1 MGYRGAP
8 LRRRRSV
15 RLLAVSAV
23 LLLLGTGVAAPSGAA
38 VPIIPGPGVLVA
50 PHYLG
55 APSTA
60 APLPDNDVPQNPYLA
75 PDPDNNMHDD
85 AYASN
90 AYPGAGPVGRRP
102 AVTSALYGITECAT
116 ITFDAHGRIVGLCPD
131 LLGPVLKLIDPAS
144 LDVLGSYRLPGRNLL
159 SGANPLTDLCGG
171 AYFYLDNQDRAVVAT
186 TNKQVQVLAESGRS
200 FALQRSYDLSSAMG
214 SSDCLIALLPDWS
227 GRIWFVTE
235 DGVVGTIDPASGAV
249 RTDTLDGE
257 RIVNSFAAD
266 ETGGVYIVSDHAL
279 YRFDAGPSGA
289 PTVTWRTPYD
299 RGSQQKPGQL
309 SQGSGTTPALVGSD
323 MLAITDNADPQMH
336 VIFYNRNSGQQVCQ
350 AGVFAPGASDT
361 ENSLT
366 VVGDSVIVENNY
378 GYSGPQST
386 LLGQTTSPGIARV
399 QAASGRTCTVM
410 WTSQETAPTS
420 VPKVSLGSGLLY
432 VYTKPKNNFGID
444 EWYFT
449 AIDVR
454 TGDTVYKQ
462 LTGTGV
468 TFNNHY
474 ASIYV
479 GADGSAYIATLTG
492 LIRIHDTA

>member
-1 MGYRGAP
+1 M
-8 LRRRRSV
+8 V
-15 RLLAVSAV
+15 
-23 LLLLGTGVAAPSGAA
+23 
-38 VPIIPGPGVLVA
+38 
-50 PHYLG
+50 
-55 APSTA
+55 
-60 APLPDNDVPQNPYLA
+60 
-75 PDPDNNMHDD
+75 
-85 AYASN
+85 
-90 AYPGAGPVGRRP
+90 
-102 AVTSALYGITECAT
+102 
-116 ITFDAHGRIVGLCPD
+116 
-131 LLGPVLKLIDPAS
+131 
-144 LDVLGSYRLPGRNLL
+144 
-159 SGANPLTDLCGG
+159 
-171 AYFYLDNQDRAVVAT
+171 
-186 TNKQVQVLAESGRS
+186 AESGS
-200 FALQRSYDLSSAMG
+200 TFTLQHSYDLSSAMG

-235 DGVVGTIDPASGAV
+235 DGVVGTIDPTSGAV
-249 RTDTLDGE
+249 QTFTLDNE
-257 RIVNSFAAD
+257 QVVNSFAAD

-289 PTVTWRTPYD
+289 PTVTWRTSYD

-309 SQGSGTTPALVGSD
+309 SQGSGTTPALVSSD
-323 MLAITDNADPQMH
+323 MVAITDNADPQMH
-336 VIFYNRNSGQQVCQ
+336 VIFYNRNTGQQVCQ

-399 QAASGRTCTVM
+399 QASTGGSCTVL

-454 TGDTVYKQ
+454 TGNTVYKQ
-462 LTGTGV
+462 LTGTGI

-474 ASIYV
+474 ASIYLGPD
-479 GADGSAYIATLTG
+479 GAGYIATLTG
-492 LIRIHDTA
+492 LIRVADKS